1 MKAFLHHRWR
11 RFTHPLGR
19 RRIWH
24 PSQWRWNERI
34 LVTGEAISSVS
45 AVMAVASELLNWH
58 GTNWFLLATPIV
70 GFFVPRVVRLGH
82 RLQTGDRP
90 LTTTGI
96 HNIRQV
102 VPGNDAGRCGPPSST
117 GSTQTNTARSPC
129 VSNRLLPVIARPT
142 LWELN
147 QRTPNKKDRQ
157 QQAVLTRVFLI
168 NGRGGQI

>member
-1 MKAFLHHRWR
+1 MRVLEVAQLKAFLHHRWR

-70 GFFVPRVVRLGH
+70 GSLSLAWYAWDTVT
-82 RLQTGDRP
+82 TGDRP

-102 VPGNDAGRCGPPSST
+102 VQGMMLDDAGAVVDWQHPDEH
-117 GSTQTNTARSPC
+117 GSIPLR
-129 VSNRLLPVIARPT
+129 I
-142 LWELN
+142 E
-147 QRTPNKKDRQ
+147 
-157 QQAVLTRVFLI
+157 
-168 NGRGGQI
+168 